1 MLLDEFA
8 EVLPIADHVVVT
20 RIMGG
25 REKEEDYTVKA
36 EDLTAKMPGS
46 VCVQTFEEVK
56 EYILSH
62 AQPGD
67 LVLTLGCGDLYKA
80 AKMMLE

>member
-1 MLLDEFA
+1 
-8 EVLPIADHVVVT
+8 
-20 RIMGG
+20 
-25 REKEEDYTVKA
+25 
-36 EDLTAKMPGS
+36 MPGS